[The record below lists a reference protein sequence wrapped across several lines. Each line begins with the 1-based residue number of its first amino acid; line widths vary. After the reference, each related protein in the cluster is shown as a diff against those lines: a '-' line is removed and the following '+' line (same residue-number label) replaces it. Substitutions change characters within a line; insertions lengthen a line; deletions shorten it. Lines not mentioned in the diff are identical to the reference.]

1 MWKRNILSGAMAL
14 GWGCCVIAQENPAI
28 TESAPEAAVAE
39 APVLE
44 EAKVAVVVHNP
55 VVLARVG
62 EVDEALMD
70 RLKSWAETSLAVP
83 VPLAESLTVTSEKL
97 ADVVPVAAAQLG
109 PDDVGM
115 VVLNALASVDEPN
128 GIFRPDERVVVINVT
143 DMREGADEN
152 ILAWRLERQV
162 IRGICV
168 LMGME
173 WSPNPESAMAQY
185 QSLEE
190 LDRMGRNLDPPWLL
204 KFQERANALG
214 IPLDP
219 DSPINFFRE

>member
-1 MWKRNILSGAMAL
+1 MWKHLILSGVLAM
-14 GWGCCVIAQENPAI
+14 GWGSGVAAQEAPAG
-28 TESAPEAAVAE
+28 APDE
-39 APVLE
+39 APAVE
-44 EAKVAVVVHNP
+44 ETKLDVATHNP
-55 VVLARVG
+55 VVLTRVG
-62 EVDEALMD
+62 ELDEALMD
-70 RLKSWAETSLAVP
+70 RLKKWAETSLAVP
-83 VPLAESLTVTSEKL
+83 VPLAESLTVTSDKL
-97 ADVVPVAAAQLG
+97 ADVVPAAAAQLS

-115 VVLNALASVDEPN
+115 VVLNTLASADEPN

-168 LMGME
+168 LMGLE

-219 DSPINFFRE
+219 DSPVNFFRE

>member
-14 GWGCCVIAQENPAI
+14 GWGCCVIAQETPVV
-28 TESAPEAAVAE
+28 TDPAPEAAIAE
-39 APVLE
+39 APVVE
-44 EAKVAVVVHNP
+44 EAKAAVVAHNP

-62 EVDEALMD
+62 KVDEALMD

>member
-1 MWKRNILSGAMAL
+1 MWKRIIFSGAMAL
-14 GWGCCVIAQENPAI
+14 GWGCCVIAQETPAV
-28 TESAPEAAVAE
+28 TEPAPEAARAE
-39 APVLE
+39 APVVAE
-44 EAKVAVVVHNP
+44 TKAAVVAYNP

-62 EVDEALMD
+62 DLDDALMD

-83 VPLAESLTVTSEKL
+83 VPLAESLTVTSDKL
-97 ADVVPVAAAQLG
+97 ADVVPAAAAQLG

-115 VVLNALASVDEPN
+115 VVLNALASADEPN

>member
-1 MWKRNILSGAMAL
+1 MWKHLILSGVMAM
-14 GWGCCVIAQENPAI
+14 GWGSGVAAQETPAGA
-28 TESAPEAAVAE
+28 TDE
-39 APVLE
+39 APAVE
-44 EAKVAVVVHNP
+44 EAKLDVATHNP
-55 VVLARVG
+55 VVLTRVG
-62 EVDEALMD
+62 ELDAALMD
-70 RLKSWAETSLAVP
+70 RLKKWAETSLAVP
-83 VPLAESLTVTSEKL
+83 VPLAESLTVTSDKL
-97 ADVVPVAAAQLG
+97 ADVVPAAAAQLG

-115 VVLNALASVDEPN
+115 VVLNTLASADEPN

-168 LMGME
+168 LMGLE

-219 DSPINFFRE
+219 DSPVNFFRE